1 MATPTP
7 GKHVSQQAV
16 ATPPVSTP
24 FSTSNPHLAFSPH
37 GPRSVVPSPQQ
48 VKKSPANSN
57 TIYGYP
63 SGGGHPTNSSFGG
76 VYDSPS
82 AAMALGVP
90 GLTDLG
96 LDGIGASGLGTL
108 GSMGGRTNDDDRQR
122 KLQQVLGIL
131 KVCVDIWD
139 FSAYSLTLSFF
150 SLQSN
155 KGRLSEP
162 GVERLAKRLGLDAFW
177 QGQISTGGNTG
188 TLIIAGTALA
198 LDIDFKDDAV
208 EKVALTFPDS
218 AEIVTKHTVKA
229 ENILLRDLQFG
240 PNESPLTKMLDR
252 FAANLERFATLD
264 KLSGPG
270 LNCHEAIAG
279 IYESLERLHKWE
291 LSRLAE
297 QEDMVGKDEEFIART
312 SMCTKS
318 GEPAMHARDRLGLSL
333 DYWQEKRRISQRTK
347 EEEQKRWSLLIGCS
361 SSPGLVYPPVR
372 VSDKWI
378 SADIV
383 KPNAQDEEIFM
394 QPAGPILDWQQPEN
408 TLLSTSDPTKPNAM
422 EGIDQSNP
430 KYPEVIFVAKF
441 NPPLVIPYAVAM
453 EIYGHVGAPLDPYQ
467 TSTFDE
473 LCFPP
478 GLDERI
484 EPGEPRK
491 IKRQTVTPVFSKDGQ
506 KSTAKHKNTLFI
518 EKIDYGRKLTELPFS
533 HPSQLIE
540 IIPSLRQYA
549 LLSTLLRTSFGPD
562 VPVFSQETQKKDE
575 DTSNRDQF
583 AEFMSETSSLNTSG
597 LSIDVSLT
605 TQPVP
610 RLQLV
615 FPFKD
620 RTANITFDIKLNG
633 VVEVV
638 SENIL
643 NDKQTNGAAGGGKW
657 RALTR
662 EDLSKM
668 LEITEDF
675 GIWTEFVRR
684 RLG

>member
-1 MATPTP
+1 MATPTA

-24 FSTSNPHLAFSPH
+24 FSTSNHHPAFSPH

-57 TIYGYP
+57 TLYGYP

-90 GLTDLG
+90 DLG
-96 LDGIGASGLGTL
+96 LEGMGASGLGAI
-108 GSMGGRTNDDDRQR
+108 GSMTGRSNDDDRQR
-122 KLQQVLGIL
+122 KLQQVLDIL
-131 KVCVDIWD
+131 K
-139 FSAYSLTLSFF
+139 T
-150 SLQSN
+150 N

-162 GVERLAKRLGLDAFW
+162 GVERLAKRYGLDAFW

-188 TLIIAGTALA
+188 TLLIAGTAVA
-198 LDIDFKDDAV
+198 LDVDFKDDAV
-208 EKVALTFPDS
+208 EKVALSFPDS
-218 AEIVTKHTVKA
+218 PEIVTKHAGKA
-229 ENILLRDLQFG
+229 ESILLGDLQFG
-240 PNESPLTKMLDR
+240 PNESALTKMLDK
-252 FAANLERFATLD
+252 FAANLERLATLD

-297 QEDMVGKDEEFIART
+297 QKDILGKDADILART
-312 SMCTKS
+312 AMCTKS
-318 GEPAMHARDRLGLSL
+318 GEPVMHARGRIGLSL
-333 DYWQEKRRISQRTK
+333 DYWEEKRRISRSSSK

-361 SSPGLVYPPVR
+361 SSLGMVYPPVR

-378 SADIV
+378 SANIV
-383 KPNAQDEEIFM
+383 KPHAQDEDIFM

-408 TLLSTSDPTKPNAM
+408 TVLPHTDHDKPNAM
-422 EGIDQSNP
+422 EGIEQSANP
-430 KYPEVIFVAKF
+430 KYPEVMFMAKF
-441 NPPLVIPYAVAM
+441 DPPLVVPYAVAM
-453 EIYGHVGAPLDPYQ
+453 EIYGHTGAPLDPYQ

-478 GLDERI
+478 GPNEKI

-491 IKRQTVTPVFSKDGQ
+491 VRRQTTTPVFSKEGQ
-506 KSTAKHKNTLFI
+506 RSTATHANTLFI

-549 LLSTLLRTSFGPD
+549 LLSTLLKTTFGLD
-562 VPVFSQETQKKDE
+562 VPTTSQTKQEKDE
-575 DTSNRDQF
+575 DPSNRDQF
-583 AEFMSETSSLNTSG
+583 AAFMSDSSDSNTPG
-597 LSIDVSLT
+597 LPVDVSLT

-643 NDKQTNGAAGGGKW
+643 NNQQTNGEVSGGKG
-657 RALTR
+657 RALTKG
-662 EDLSKM
+662 DLSKM
-668 LEITEDF
+668 LEITEDL